1 MYSSDLKS
9 FIKSKKMSQK
19 EFSVLTG
26 IDPYQISK
34 IVNNKLRMSI
44 DHVNKIRSVFSDF
57 DPQLVRDIPDF
68 TENITG
74 DQIPVYNVKVFG
86 TISPV
91 FDDNEILLPL
101 AIKRIPH
108 FSRADGAVQ
117 VNGHSMKGYINHGD
131 WIVIK
136 KITNKEVIIYGEP
149 YLIITKSDNLRTV
162 KFVKECTDDE
172 DLLTLVPYNIEQFE
186 PQDIEKNEI
195 LELYEIIGLFRSM

>member
-1 MYSSDLKS
+1 MTGNSYTYLSELKNG
-9 FIKSKKMSQK
+9 KKP
-19 EFSVLTG
+19 LTP
-26 IDPYQISK
+26 DFVQSL
-34 IVNNKLRMSI
+34 NNKM
-44 DHVNKIRSVFSDF
+44 KTDF
-57 DPQLVRDIPDF
+57 KLIQPLQDF
-68 TENITG
+68 TDTENIAG

-131 WIVIK
+131 WILIK

-195 LELYEIIGLFRSM
+195 LELYEIVGLFRSM

>member
-1 MYSSDLKS
+1 
-9 FIKSKKMSQK
+9 MSQK

-101 AIKRIPH
+101 AIKR
-108 FSRADGAVQ
+108 FGS
-117 VNGHSMKGYINHGD
+117 
-131 WIVIK
+131 
-136 KITNKEVIIYGEP
+136 KIFNIFHVSYFVFAKLTYFFII
-149 YLIITKSDNLRTV
+149 L
-162 KFVKECTDDE
+162 
-172 DLLTLVPYNIEQFE
+172 
-186 PQDIEKNEI
+186 
-195 LELYEIIGLFRSM
+195 

>member
-1 MYSSDLKS
+1 
-9 FIKSKKMSQK
+9 MSQK